1 MRNWMRRA
9 VAAIVIAVG
18 SAVAIANPAYAER
31 RVALVMGNA
40 DYGAIGALRNPVN
53 DGKLMAEALEGI
65 GFETSLL
72 LDASQIGMKRAIAT
86 FGRTLR
92 AAGPDA
98 IGLFYFAGHG
108 VQANGRNYVMPVE
121 AAPQD
126 SADLDLV
133 AVEVDWVMRQ
143 MESAG
148 NASNIIILDACRNNP
163 FATAS
168 RSVGRGLAAIKAPT
182 GTFIA
187 YATAPGAVAE
197 DGGGANS
204 PFTVALAAALPRPG
218 IAIEQTFKHVR
229 LKVVQSSGGRQ
240 TPWDSSSLV
249 QDIYLGGKAVLEA
262 PKPMAN
268 AVETSF
274 WASVQKSEDPARA
287 ALFLQLYP
295 DSIYADVAQTRMAEL
310 MMRSAGKP
318 PAPIVARTPKPA
330 PKPAPTPVP
339 TALSEADVFEQARQ
353 SGSLGDYAAYL
364 ARYPD
369 GVFAGLARAEIANL
383 VAAPAKPVEP
393 PPETIIA
400 SAPPTTAPPIVA
412 KGLDAPVS
420 GLTAG
425 WAEGKSLRELST
437 SHPEFSPI
445 EGLDAAA
452 WKDQSCAA
460 CHTWSVEELC
470 RQGGFYVKSGAAAVA
485 RKQHPFGGPFK
496 TALAAWA
503 KDGCVA
509 EAKQR

>member
-1 MRNWMRRA
+1 MRHLMRRA
-9 VAAIVIAVG
+9 V
-18 SAVAIANPAYAER
+18 VAIAIVAGLAVAAANPAHAER
-31 RVALVMGNA
+31 RIALVMGNA
-40 DYGAIGALRNPVN
+40 AYGAIGALRNPVN
-53 DGKLMAEALEGI
+53 DGKLIAEALDGV
-65 GFETSLL
+65 GFETALL
-72 LDASQIGMKRAIAT
+72 LDANQIQMKRAIAN

-108 VQANGRNYVMPVE
+108 VQANGRNYVMPIE

-218 IAIEQTFKHVR
+218 VAIEQTFKHVR

-249 QDIYLGGKAVLEA
+249 RDIYLGGKAKPEA
-262 PKPMAN
+262 PTPMAN

-274 WASVQKSEDPARA
+274 WASVQESDDPARA

-295 DSIYADVAQTRMAEL
+295 DSVYADVAQSRMAEL
-310 MMRSAGKP
+310 MMRGAGKP
-318 PAPIVARTPKPA
+318 QAPVAARTPTPA
-330 PKPAPTPVP
+330 APPVAQEP
-339 TALSEADVFEQARQ
+339 LSEADVFEQARQ
-353 SGSLGDYAAYL
+353 SGNLGDYAAYL

-369 GVFAGLARAEIANL
+369 GVFAALARAEITNL
-383 VAAPAKPVEP
+383 VAAPSKPVEP
-393 PPETIIA
+393 PPETVLA
-400 SAPPTTAPPIVA
+400 SASSAAEPVVA
-412 KGLDAPVS
+412 SGLDAPVT
-420 GLTAG
+420 GLTAT
-425 WAEGKSLRELST
+425 WAQGKSLRELAVSQ
-437 SHPEFSPI
+437 PEFSPI
-445 EGLDAAA
+445 DGLDAAA

-460 CHTWSVEELC
+460 CHNWSVEELC
-470 RQGGFYVKSGAAAVA
+470 RQGAFYVKSGEAAVG

-503 KDGCVA
+503 NGGCRVA
-509 EAKQR
+509 AAKQP